1 MQAARDDRF
10 YYSDRSWN
18 NLSCMIFHFIFIWVI
33 INWSSMWQFALAFHS
48 SRCLMVCRLPLSQ
61 DVPQDGML
69 LCEMTMYHVVFMNG
83 MLSWLALMGS
93 SLQLL
98 QIVLIVF
105 SSSMVFRCNRIS
117 SAIIINPG
125 GDRSIFVVKEEFFC
139 FLCHDRS
146 PSVVFVRV
154 TGRYVK
160 RLGEMLMLDSSW
172 TFVWERQ
179 GGECTWKVLIMIHFL
194 EDSLQRLKLR

>member
-1 MQAARDDRF
+1 MQAARNDRS
-10 YYSDRSWN
+10 YYSDSSWN
-18 NLSCMIFHFIFIWVI
+18 DNLSCMIFHFIFIWVI
-33 INWSSMWQFALAFHS
+33 INWSSMWQFALASHL

-125 GDRSIFVVKEEFFC
+125 GDRSIFVVKEEFFL
-139 FLCHDRS
+139 FPL
-146 PSVVFVRV
+146 P
-154 TGRYVK
+154 
-160 RLGEMLMLDSSW
+160 W
-172 TFVWERQ
+172 
-179 GGECTWKVLIMIHFL
+179 
-194 EDSLQRLKLR
+194 